1 LGTFAIGAIGDASV
15 IALEDHAIDLE
26 DVMGEIVPHPQR
38 LTAKGMVIGGRWEAA
53 GE

>member
-1 LGTFAIGAIGDASV
+1 
-15 IALEDHAIDLE
+15 
-26 DVMGEIVPHPQR
+26 MGEIVPHPQR